1 MGADV
6 TGAEVEAA
14 LVRGAELMKWAELV
28 GGCVT
33 MGWKA
38 VDCCGAGVGTVGGD
52 KLYPE
57 AALA

>member
-1 MGADV
+1 M

-38 VDCCGAGVGTVGGD
+38 ADCCGAGVGTVGGD
-52 KLYPE
+52 KLYPA